1 MEPKLAN
8 QFWLTC
14 IQTQTTLF
22 KYEPEYSGKQL
33 KDKTAASKIILNY
46 IKVVELLLEN

>member
-1 MEPKLAN
+1 MGNIIKTAATDGTKLAN

-22 KYEPEYSGKQL
+22 KYEPEYFW
-33 KDKTAASKIILNY
+33 KTAKR
-46 IKVVELLLEN
+46 

>member
-1 MEPKLAN
+1 MLEEMGNIIKTAATDGTKLAN

-22 KYEPEYSGKQL
+22 KYEPEYFW
-33 KDKTAASKIILNY
+33 KTAKR
-46 IKVVELLLEN
+46 